1 MGAEAEHT
9 MQRNHFFFRAMPH
22 QGALR
27 PERLKPVLAI
37 LGSLLGGLSLSG
49 CGRDNGGF
57 NPVGW
62 WHDLKGG
69 AIAGQRPPPP
79 GVDQP
84 YGNFA
89 SVPPRPVMPTQAE
102 RDKIAGL
109 LAAARSNA
117 EYQAKTDP
125 LPSPNTPSPQ
135 GGDKKATAGKDS
147 AAPSN
152 QGKKPSSG
160 SSPNAPASAEAPAGK
175 PDHGTATANRAPPP
189 AAAPSATDPAAEDSG
204 ISANMEGAT
213 AKPPATPAA
222 PPPANVSL
230 AQAVKDAD
238 KPFAADAGIT
248 RLPNQP
254 YQSKLANA
262 GPAPSI
268 PNAPPPPPN
277 LSGVSVPLRG
287 PTPHPTPPVAPPGPP
302 VLLKGAALQLTP
314 VAFSAGSAVI
324 NRDAT
329 LVINAYA
336 LKHAGQ
342 NIVAIGFGEALNTS
356 LTAQSDAMK
365 LALERARSITLA
377 LERAGIPAS
386 HVRMEAE
393 PLGTGGAVRLT
404 N

>member
-1 MGAEAEHT
+1 
-9 MQRNHFFFRAMPH
+9 MQRNHFFSGAMPR
-22 QGALR
+22 QGAPR
-27 PERLKPVLAI
+27 QGRLKPALAI

-49 CGRDNGGF
+49 CGRDSGGF
-57 NPVGW
+57 NPIGW

-102 RDKIAGL
+102 RDKIANL
-109 LAAARSNA
+109 LAAARRNA

-125 LPSPNTPSPQ
+125 LPSPKEPAPQ
-135 GGDKKATAGKDS
+135 GGDKKTPAGKDS
-147 AAPSN
+147 AAPSD
-152 QGKKPSSG
+152 QGKQPSSA
-160 SSPNAPASAEAPAGK
+160 SPPNAPASADAPTGK
-175 PDHGTATANRAPPP
+175 PDHGTATANPAPS
-189 AAAPSATDPAAEDSG
+189 AAAGPPATDPAAEDSG

-238 KPFAADAGIT
+238 KPLFSADAGIT
-248 RLPNQP
+248 RLPDQP
-254 YQSKLANA
+254 YQSKLTST

-268 PNAPPPPPN
+268 PNAPPPPPT
-277 LSGVSVPLRG
+277 LSGVTIPLRG
-287 PTPHPTPPVAPPGPP
+287 PTPHPTPPVPPPGPP

-342 NIVAIGFGEALNTS
+342 NIVAIGFGEAVNTS
-356 LTAQSDAMK
+356 LTAQNDAMK

-393 PLGTGGAVRLT
+393 PLGTGGAIRLT